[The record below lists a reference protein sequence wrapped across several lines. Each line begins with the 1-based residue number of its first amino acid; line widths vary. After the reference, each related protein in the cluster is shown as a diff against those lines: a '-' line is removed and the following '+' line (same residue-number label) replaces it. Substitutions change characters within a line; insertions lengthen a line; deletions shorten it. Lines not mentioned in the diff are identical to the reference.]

1 VSELLARAFGAL
13 GDSPS
18 YRELALVAEAVRE
31 SDDEEALEVLEAA
44 LEDGLRDSAL
54 DELALA
60 SGSSGFVALDLLTEF
75 FTPGG
80 SAPRRSRR

>member
-1 VSELLARAFGAL
+1 VSELLERAFGAL
-13 GDSPS
+13 GPAPT
-18 YRELALVAEAVRE
+18 YRELVLAVATIRE
-31 SDDEEALEVLEAA
+31 SDDEEAIGMLEAA
-44 LEDGLRDSAL
+44 LEDGLRASAL

-75 FTPGG
+75 SNPGG